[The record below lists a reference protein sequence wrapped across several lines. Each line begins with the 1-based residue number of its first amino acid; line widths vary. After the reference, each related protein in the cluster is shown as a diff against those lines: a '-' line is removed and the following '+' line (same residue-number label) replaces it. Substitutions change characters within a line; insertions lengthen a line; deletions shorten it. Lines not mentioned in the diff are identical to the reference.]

1 MSNITKP
8 PLQRI
13 LQSPDFPE
21 GQAWNSRVFQPH
33 ETLVDA
39 GAEANA
45 LYLIETGK
53 ARVMT
58 RVYLEDGR
66 TMRPGICDLNP
77 GDIFGELGL
86 FEEQYRCASV
96 MGITEGRLV
105 EIDNKRLAAYLDMH
119 PEIGYQ
125 FLKELFQAQARRLTL
140 ANQRADNLFAWGLK
154 AHGISD
160 QL

>member
-1 MSNITKP
+1 M
-8 PLQRI
+8 QI
-13 LQSPDFPE
+13 LQDQDFPE
-21 GQAWNSRVFQPH
+21 GSAWRSRDFQPQ
-33 ETLVDA
+33 EALIDA
-39 GAEANA
+39 GAEANS
-45 LYLIETGK
+45 LFLIEAGQ

-66 TMRPGICDLNP
+66 SMRPGICDLNP

-86 FEEQYRCASV
+86 FVGQYRCASV
-96 MGITEGRLV
+96 VAVTEGRLI
-105 EIDNKRLAAYLDMH
+105 EIDNMRLATYLDAH
-119 PEIGYQ
+119 PETGYR
-125 FLKELFQAQARRLTL
+125 FLKELLQTQARRLTL